1 MVNVTVEF
9 RRLDRSEDVAHAAD
23 AKHGCHFFDR
33 RLRHAE
39 TLEMAGIAELKAF
52 RGMLSDSADL
62 VRRQMKEGKTLDA
75 IKGTGR

>member
-1 MVNVTVEF
+1 MEF
-9 RRLDRSEDVAHAAD
+9 RGLDRSEDVAHAAD
-23 AKHGCHFFDR
+23 AKHDCRFFDR
-33 RLRHAE
+33 HLRHAE

-75 IKGTGR
+75 IKGADR